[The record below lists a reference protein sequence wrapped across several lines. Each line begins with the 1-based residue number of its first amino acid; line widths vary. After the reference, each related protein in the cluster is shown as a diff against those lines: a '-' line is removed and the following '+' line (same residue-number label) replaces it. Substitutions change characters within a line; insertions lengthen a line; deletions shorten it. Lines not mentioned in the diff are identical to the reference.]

1 MLKSSGLRFDEGGF
15 TRMFWRD
22 GGDTL
27 EAPAEVASE
36 EDSDPIVI
44 ERDAPFRDYPAGGR

>member
-1 MLKSSGLRFDEGGF
+1 
-15 TRMFWRD
+15 MFCRD
-22 GGDTL
+22 GGDTP
-27 EAPAEVASE
+27 EAPAEEASE